1 MRIPRDRL
9 SGLPAVPA
17 ATPLKILMRNRSD
30 TFTHP
35 GGDTVLLE
43 GLRDGLRALGHTV
56 DVDTGNQLDARHY
69 DIVHLFN
76 LTLPD
81 WIASHARDAAGKGV
95 PFVIHALQEDW
106 PRFLNR
112 ALASAV
118 VLEKYVAAGQPRA
131 RLESSLALLKEC
143 PAAVMPICAEA
154 AKAAAILC
162 TGAVEAATVLRD
174 YPSARTR
181 IVPLAAGPA
190 PGRDGEGKDQ
200 GLPGGQADG
209 DFRNAF
215 GLDDFVLCVG
225 RLEPRK
231 NQLMLLAALEESD
244 VTMVFADGGFSYAPE
259 YAAACRKFSRRGRT
273 VFTGRLPSP
282 LLRSAYRSARVSCLP
297 SWYEL
302 PGLATLESALWGR
315 QVVTT
320 DYGTIRD
327 YLGESC
333 LYAEPDDVR
342 GLAEKIREAWDRADG
357 PGDAGLH
364 ARAASFG
371 WERTVAATAAAYGEA
386 LSRPALAGG

>member
-1 MRIPRDRL
+1 MRIPRNRL
-9 SGLPAVPA
+9 SAIPA
-17 ATPLKILMRNRSD
+17 ASPLKILMRNRSD
-30 TFTHP
+30 TFTRP

-43 GLRDGLRALGHTV
+43 GLREGLRALGHTV
-56 DVDTGNQLDARHY
+56 DVDTGSALDARHY

-81 WIASHARDAAGKGV
+81 WIAPHARDAAGKGV

-112 ALASAV
+112 ALATAV

-143 PAAVMPICAEA
+143 PAAAMPLCADA

-162 TGAVEAATVLRD
+162 TGREEAATVLRD

-181 IVPLAAGPA
+181 IVPLAAGSSPE
-190 PGRDGEGKDQ
+190 RDGKGIDEGLQ
-200 GLPGGQADG
+200 GGNAEE
-209 DFRNAF
+209 DFRKVF
-215 GLDDFVLCVG
+215 GLDEFILCVG

-231 NQLMLLAALEESD
+231 NQLMLLAALEESE
-244 VTMVFADGGFSYAPE
+244 VTVVFADGGFSYAPE
-259 YAAACRKFSRRGRT
+259 YAEACRKFSRRGRT
-273 VFTGRLPSP
+273 VFTGRLASP
-282 LLRSAYRSARVSCLP
+282 LLRSAYRSAKVSCLP

-342 GLAEKIREAWDRADG
+342 GLAEKISEAWDRDSG

-364 ARAASFG
+364 ARAAAFR
-371 WERTVAATAAAYGEA
+371 WERTVAATEAAYREA
-386 LSRPALAGG
+386 LSRRALAGG